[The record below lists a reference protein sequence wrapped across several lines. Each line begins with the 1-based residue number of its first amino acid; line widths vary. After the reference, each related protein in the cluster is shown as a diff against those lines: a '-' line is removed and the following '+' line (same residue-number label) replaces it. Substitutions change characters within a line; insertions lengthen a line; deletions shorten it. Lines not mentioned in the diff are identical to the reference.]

1 VNVKPITSNLLDPY
15 LNSDDAGTPENFKP
29 FVVSGAKGSGGT
41 NYTGTFTT
49 TQTSTCAVPPVATR
63 GINSLTT
70 TDVVTRK
77 KPDIS
82 KLLDEQL
89 SDGKLNVQVFPN
101 PSSNYFNLVI
111 KGNPVSSVTV
121 RVLDISGRVVEKYEK
136 IASTTVLKLGYQ
148 LRSGSY
154 FAEVMQGSER
164 KVVKIILMR

>member
-1 VNVKPITSNLLDPY
+1 MVCGSIYQFSTQCRSECKTHHQQFAGPY
-15 LNSDDAGTPENFKP
+15 LNSDDAGTPENFKS

-82 KLLDEQL
+82 TLLHEQL

-111 KGNPVSSVTV
+111 KGNPVSPVTV
-121 RVLDISGRVVEKYEK
+121 RVLDISGRGNRE
-136 IASTTVLKLGYQ
+136 I
-148 LRSGSY
+148 
-154 FAEVMQGSER
+154 
-164 KVVKIILMR
+164 